1 MKELAESKPLY
12 KVTLKNG
19 REIITSINSD
29 LIEKAVMTAKMIK
42 LTWILVNTDM
52 ISTVEPYNGDDIDHY
67 LVWLNDDVMI
77 DRLKRILLERKNK
90 NLWMYCLSYE
100 CITWIIIIRSIIT
113 SIYLT
118 WWRCNFSSKWKS
130 IIISPLIIF
139 TAISLA

>member
-42 LTWILVNTDM
+42 LSWILVNTDM

-77 DRLKRILLERKNK
+77 DRLKKILLERKGK
-90 NLWMYCLSYE
+90 NLQTRWVKHLMQ
-100 CITWIIIIRSIIT
+100 
-113 SIYLT
+113 IYT
-118 WWRCNFSSKWKS
+118 DRFWEISNDKS
-130 IIISPLIIF
+130 QEW
-139 TAISLA
+139 